1 MIRRIQAVAYRCLRY
16 ADVRLDRFH
25 VLVGPNASGKSTLFD
40 VVGFL
45 GDLVT
50 DGLDAAI
57 ERRTRNFQDLLWGRP
72 NQEWGFEL
80 AVEFDLPPQVQGS
93 LPPASGFRIFRYEV
107 AISEGEQGVFIDLER
122 GILMPEQK
130 FQACPRSSFPDP
142 PKDRD
147 TILIG
152 RPRGIRT
159 VLSKYKD
166 RDRFNVEV
174 AERSGT
180 GWVTSVSFG
189 DRRSTLGN
197 LPASSEQFPAA
208 THVKRILTSRIK
220 SLFLDSVKMRQA
232 SPPNRR
238 RAEFLADGSNL
249 PWVIAHLQNDHRHDY
264 EEWLRH
270 VRTIL
275 TDLDDIR
282 VVVRPDDRHAYLML
296 LYKTG
301 VQVPSWMTSDGTLRY
316 LALTLLSYLPNTDEL
331 YLLEE
336 PENGVHP
343 LALDAV
349 YDSLAS
355 VHASQV
361 LVATHSP
368 AFLKLA
374 NPEDVLCFAKDDEGA
389 TDIIRGQDHP
399 HLQNWHG
406 AVDMNLLFATGVI
419 G

>member
-1 MIRRIQAVAYRCLRY
+1 MIRRIQSVGYRCLRY
-16 ADVRLDRFH
+16 ADVCLDRFH

-40 VVGFL
+40 VVAFL
-45 GDLVT
+45 ADLVG

-57 ERRTRNFQDLLWGRP
+57 ERRTRNFRDLLWGRP

-80 AVEFDLPPQVQGS
+80 AVEFDLPQEVRES
-93 LPPASGFRIFRYEV
+93 LPPSYGFRVFRYEV

-122 GILMPEQK
+122 GILMPDREL
-130 FQACPRSSFPDP
+130 QAHARSSFPDP
-142 PKDRD
+142 PTDRD
-147 TILIG
+147 TILTG

-159 VLSKYKD
+159 VLSKHRD
-166 RDRFNVEV
+166 RDRFNIEV

-180 GWVTSVSFG
+180 AWATSVSFG

-197 LPASSEQFPAA
+197 LPESSQQFPAA
-208 THVKRILTSRIK
+208 THVKQILDGRIK
-220 SLFLDSVKMRQA
+220 SLFLDSAKMRQA
-232 SPPNRR
+232 SPPELR
-238 RAEFLADGSNL
+238 RAGFSHDGSNL
-249 PWVIAHLQNDHRHDY
+249 PWVIARLQNDHRSDY
-264 EEWLRH
+264 GEWLTH
-270 VRTIL
+270 LQTIL

-301 VQVPSWMTSDGTLRY
+301 VQVPSWMTSDGTLRF
-316 LALTLLSYLPNTDEL
+316 LALTLLAYLPRRDEV

-368 AFLKLA
+368 TFLRLA
-374 NPEDVLCFAKDDEGA
+374 DPEEVLCFAKDDEGA
-389 TDIIRGQDHP
+389 TDIIRGADHP
-399 HLQNWHG
+399 HLRKWHG
-406 AVDMNLLFATGVI
+406 AADMNLLFATGVI